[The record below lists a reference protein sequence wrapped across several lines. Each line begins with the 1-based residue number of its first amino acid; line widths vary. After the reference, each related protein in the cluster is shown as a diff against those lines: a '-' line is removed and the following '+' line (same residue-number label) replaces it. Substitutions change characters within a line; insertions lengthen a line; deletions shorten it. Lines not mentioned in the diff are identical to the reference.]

1 VRAERERAD
10 SMEQR
15 IRQFDAMEQRMRQF
29 EAFMSFTRLSFV
41 CPGAQQSSPAHVG
54 STSSV
59 SSAPARM
66 VHIMYTLRFIFN
78 LFSLLV

>member
-1 VRAERERAD
+1 LEGIVWAERERND
-10 SMEQR
+10 CL
-15 IRQFDAMEQRMRQF
+15 EQRMQQF
-29 EAFMSFTRLSFV
+29 EAFMTSTGLSYV

-59 SSAPARM
+59 SSAPGGM
-66 VHIMYTLRFIFN
+66 VHIVYTLRFIFN

>member
-1 VRAERERAD
+1 
-10 SMEQR
+10 
-15 IRQFDAMEQRMRQF
+15 
-29 EAFMSFTRLSFV
+29 MSSTGLSFV
-41 CPGAQQSSPAHVG
+41 CPGAQQSLPAHVG

-59 SSAPARM
+59 SSAHACM